1 MKDIEY
7 LLKER
12 EESILNKG
20 IKTNEDNILLAN
32 KNASYKDFLDMVSK
46 LVVEDLKDK
55 EVQFMHDDDAI
66 RLINKHKRNETVEN
80 SIISYK
86 LLRRS
91 KISENKPRV
100 RREISEKAENRLGML
115 YGQQFNYMVNF
126 KVYST
131 NTMEA
136 DEVLDRFEDI
146 MQQYLHYLKKNG
158 VQEIMFDEQEEDKN
172 VIIQDE
178 IFSIRSITY
187 RVQIDK
193 MTVIFNGKIDETFIT
208 NNNK

>member
-7 LLKER
+7 LLKEK